1 MYYRITSNQT
11 LHKPEKCKP
20 KKLLKGTVLTNEKR
34 GWLKMVMLIFS
45 NKSVQASFCDWPEIV

>member
-1 MYYRITSNQT
+1 MYYRITSNQS

-34 GWLKMVMLIFS
+34 GGLKVRNADIFCAGLIL
-45 NKSVQASFCDWPEIV
+45 

>member
-20 KKLLKGTVLTNEKR
+20 KKLLKGTVLNNEKR
-34 GWLKMVMLIFS
+34 GGLKLNVVMLIF
-45 NKSVQASFCDWPEIV
+45 SVQASFCDWPEIV